1 RRAREE
7 PEAMRERR
15 SRRRNENSAAYV
27 QLRTRHARRARRD
40 GHGSNDRGKGV
51 EDRARDPRSGCQCQ
65 GGGQERDRMRFLA
78 QLERPEPGR
87 TAYRDTGERG
97 AQLRPPAN
105 RTPAGHCQADAGEQP
120 RQVDRGRMK
129 AARDGVISSEDQSV
143 RKERRREPQQRG
155 QAEPTR
161 TRALHERY
169 TTSVIIPSII
179 WMSL

>member
-1 RRAREE
+1 
-7 PEAMRERR
+7 
-15 SRRRNENSAAYV
+15 
-27 QLRTRHARRARRD
+27 
-40 GHGSNDRGKGV
+40 
-51 EDRARDPRSGCQCQ
+51 
-65 GGGQERDRMRFLA
+65 
-78 QLERPEPGR
+78 
-87 TAYRDTGERG
+87 
-97 AQLRPPAN
+97 
-105 RTPAGHCQADAGEQP
+105 
-120 RQVDRGRMK
+120 MK